1 MMSTPFS
8 PFTYRITPEVPPSY
22 YEKLFDFIYTQ
33 YLVPQKQRFTELTRE
48 STSQGEKL
56 TYIVTDT
63 QGNRLFYVEVK
74 SGTPFELKIN
84 PLSSVASHTAA
95 EEAKQDI
102 LIAMQIFSQNARN
115 ATVYFAWR
123 EGEEIV
129 PEAYTK
135 PEKSFNRL
143 FLETQILFFVVFI
156 IFGMLIF
163 VAIATAAPD
172 SFWLAPL
179 ILIGIQFGFV
189 FYSNRFIARSADWH
203 ITQANPTIHFLEYY
217 LPVSEKKDFNKSYP
231 RETLIAIKKE
241 IYDEIIAKRGEV
253 DIESAQQVFLKHGVP
268 CELQNL
274 KAKKVNVYEL
284 VKNIAD
290 KFHFPMP
297 EIVVSNTMVPNAAA
311 SGPSPKRGLV
321 LITTGIL
328 VQLDEDELRSVLGHE
343 FGHLRGRDPLILY
356 GLVSAEFL
364 FRFYVLFPLFPLIF
378 SSFLFF
384 AYFWAVMVL
393 IFFIA
398 KFFEARADLV
408 SAMVVGNPQILAG
421 SLEKI
426 GFQRLLYER
435 TPSYR
440 IQEWLGLDPHPPIYF
455 RVDRL
460 EKLSPGII
468 RHPLIQSIKDV
479 MRGFVAT
486 LKS

>member
-1 MMSTPFS
+1 MLSTGSSSFS
-8 PFTYRITPEVPPSY
+8 YRIAPEVPPSY

-33 YLVPQKQRFTELTRE
+33 YLIPQKQRFTDIVRE
-48 STSQGEKL
+48 SNSQGERL
-56 TYIVTDT
+56 TYVVTDT
-63 QGNRLFYVEVK
+63 QGNRLISMEVK
-74 SGTPFELKIN
+74 SGTPFELQIN
-84 PLSSVASHTAA
+84 PLSSVASHTAV

-102 LIAMQIFSQNARN
+102 LIAMQIFSQNAKN

-123 EGEEIV
+123 EGEQVV

-135 PEKSFNRL
+135 PKKSFNRL
-143 FLETQILFFVVFI
+143 FLETQILFFIVFI
-156 IFGMLIF
+156 VFGMFIF
-163 VAIATAAPD
+163 TTISMTVPD
-172 SFWLAPL
+172 AFWLAPL

-189 FYSNRFIARSADWH
+189 FYSTKFIARSADWH
-203 ITQANPTIHFLEYY
+203 ITKANPIIHFLEYY
-217 LPVSEKKDFNKSYP
+217 LPVSEKNDFNKSYP
-231 RETLIAIKKE
+231 KEKLIAIKKE
-241 IYDEIIAKRGEV
+241 IYDEIIAKKGEV
-253 DIESAQQVFLKHGVP
+253 DIESAQQVFIKHGVP

-274 KAKKVNVYEL
+274 KTKKINVYEI

-290 KFHFPMP
+290 RFHLPIP
-297 EIVVSNTMVPNAAA
+297 KIVVSNTMVPNAAA

-328 VQLDEDELRSVLGHE
+328 VQLNEDELMGVLGHE
-343 FGHLRGRDPLILY
+343 FGHLKGRDPLILY

-384 AYFWAVMVL
+384 AYFWVIMVV

-408 SAMVVGNPQILAG
+408 SAMVIGNPQILAG

-426 GFQRLLYER
+426 GFQRLLNER

-455 RVDRL
+455 RVNRL
-460 EKLSPGII
+460 ENLSSGVI

-479 MRGFVAT
+479 THGFIAT

>member
-1 MMSTPFS
+1 MMSAPS
-8 PFTYRITPEVPPSY
+8 SYRITPEVPPSY
-22 YEKLFDFIYTQ
+22 YEKLFDFINSQ
-33 YLVPQKQRFTELTRE
+33 YLLAQKQRFTNITRE
-48 STSQGEKL
+48 TTDQGDKL
-56 TYIVTDT
+56 SYVVTDM
-63 QGNRLFYVEVK
+63 QGKQLLGVEVK

-84 PLSSVASHTAA
+84 PIEPDVSQTAI
-95 EEAKQDI
+95 EEAKQDV
-102 LIAMQIFSQNARN
+102 LIAMQIFSQNARS

-135 PEKSFNRL
+135 PEKSFNRF

-156 IFGMLIF
+156 IFGTAIF
-163 VAIATAAPD
+163 IVISTAFPSA
-172 SFWLAPL
+172 FWIAPL
-179 ILIGIQFGFV
+179 ILIGIQFFFV
-189 FYSNRFIARSADWH
+189 FYSNRFIARSADWQ
-203 ITQANPTIHFLEYY
+203 ITQANPIIHFLEYY
-217 LPVSEKKDFNKSYP
+217 LPVSAKNDFNKTYP

-241 IYDEIIAKRGEV
+241 IYDEIIAKQGQV
-253 DIESAQQVFLKHGVP
+253 DAVSAQQIFLKHGVP
-268 CELQNL
+268 CELENL
-274 KAKKVNVYEL
+274 KAKKINVYEL
-284 VKNIAD
+284 VKNVAD
-290 KFHFPMP
+290 RFRFPMP
-297 EIVVSNTMVPNAAA
+297 KVVVSNTMVPNAAA
-311 SGPSPKRGLV
+311 SGPSPSRGLV
-321 LITTGIL
+321 LITTGLL
-328 VQLDEDELRSVLGHE
+328 VQLDEDEIVSVLGHE

-364 FRFYVLFPLFPLIF
+364 FRFYVLLPLFPLLF

-384 AYFWAVMVL
+384 AYFWAVMVV

-408 SAMVVGNPQILAG
+408 SAIMVGNPEVLAG

-435 TPSYR
+435 TPSFR

-460 EKLSPGII
+460 EKLGSEKIK
-468 RHPLIQSIKDV
+468 HPLLQSIKDV
-479 MRGFVAT
+479 VRGFFAT